1 MARTSVIIT
10 FLVIAIT
17 IFGLFMVGNASVV
30 DASRDF
36 GSQWYYLR
44 LQSVWA
50 SVGLL
55 GFFIVSNIK
64 YQKLEKYSHYLF
76 WGTIF
81 LLIIVLIPG
90 ISSKILG
97 ARRWLNFGGITLQP
111 AELAKL
117 TVSLYLASLLKKTK
131 NNVWSFLIILG
142 GLSGL
147 IMLEPDLGTMIVI
160 SGMSVITFIGSGGK
174 ILHVLSFLPIVILVG
189 LLLIFIS
196 PYRRERLNSYLDHSQ
211 DPLGSSYHIR
221 QALLAVGSGG
231 VWGAGIGQSKQK
243 YEFLPEVT
251 TDSIF
256 AVIAEE
262 TGLIGS
268 TVLILAFAMLVFLGL
283 KVSQNAPDVFGTNLA
298 LGITSW
304 IGLQALINIA
314 AMVALVPL
322 TGIPL
327 PLISY
332 GGSSL
337 VIALLGLG
345 ILVSISRQS

>member
-1 MARTSVIIT
+1 MARLPLIIT
-10 FLVIAIT
+10 LLTIVIAI
-17 IFGLFMVGNASVV
+17 FGLGMVGNASVV

-36 GSQWYYLR
+36 GYKWYYLR
-44 LQSVWA
+44 LQFIWML
-50 SVGLL
+50 VGF
-55 GFFIVSNIK
+55 GCFFVMSNLK
-64 YQKLEKYSHYLF
+64 YQKLEKYSRYLF
-76 WGTIF
+76 WITVF

-97 ARRWLNFGGITLQP
+97 ARRWLNFAGITLQP

-117 TVSLYLASLLKKTK
+117 TVSIYLASLLKKTK
-131 NNVWSFLIILG
+131 NNIWSFLIVLG
-142 GLSGL
+142 SLSGL
-147 IMLEPDLGTMIVI
+147 IILEPDLGTMIVI

-174 ILHVLSFLPIVILVG
+174 LFQIVSLMPVIVLIGILLALV
-189 LLLIFIS
+189 S
-196 PYRRERLNSYLDHSQ
+196 PYRRERLYSYLNFSH
-211 DPLGSSYHIR
+211 DPQGSSYHIR

-231 VWGAGIGQSKQK
+231 VWGVGLGQSKQK

-268 TVLILAFAMLVFLGL
+268 TVVLLAFVALAFLGL
-283 KVSQNAPDVFGTNLA
+283 KVSQNAPDIFGTNLA

-327 PLISY
+327 PLVSY
-332 GGSSL
+332 GGSSI

-345 ILVSISRQS
+345 ILVNISKQT